1 MVKKRERLDVINDM
15 LIAIKNSKNQQIGP
29 TRLLYASNLSSLMF
43 KDYINELIEKKFI
56 SEVVEINKKK
66 YVIND
71 KGFEYIQRY
80 KEIKNFIE
88 NFGL

>member
-15 LIAIKNSKNQQIGP
+15 LVAIKNSGNKIGP

-43 KDYINELIEKKFI
+43 KDYISELLDKKFI
-56 SEVVEINKKK
+56 DELDEKGRKK
-66 YVIND
+66 YTLTD
-71 KGFEYIQRY
+71 KGFEYIQKY